1 MKTSGDRN
9 ASVDAGGVTGIYDIA
24 ASAFFVEFGT
34 GMLMT
39 LIPLYIK
46 CLPASMDVDI
56 AIKSAL
62 VFSVF
67 GLFAAAS
74 YPVMGRLSDRLDS
87 RKPFVLVGFAGFAV
101 LAVACAEVDTFEQL
115 LAVRAAQGIA
125 VGAMVP
131 AILAML
137 THVSAPGSRGR
148 SVGIYSTIRGIGP
161 AAGPAAGGIIAYV
174 WGYDAGF
181 YACAALGLASLILVS
196 IFVKE
201 TREPR
206 ITVKNEI
213 DRASDGEIKLFVY
226 ATFTTMLAI
235 MIVATLLPVYEVQMN
250 ASVGGLGISLSAY
263 FSARLL
269 FQTPIGI
276 LSDKIGKRNMVA
288 AGLCLTALMLLG
300 MAHVTSVPQLFALM
314 FVAGITSAAVNVPAL
329 ASGADLASPGMIG
342 QQMSLFP
349 MASAIGMVVGPM
361 LGGIFATQFGFASP
375 FYICAGLMVAVGVL
389 IMRLR

>member
-1 MKTSGDRN
+1 MKTSGGR
-9 ASVDAGGVTGIYDIA
+9 TGIYDIA

-74 YPVMGRLSDRLDS
+74 YPVMGRLSDRLDR
-87 RKPFVLVGFAGFAV
+87 RKPFVLAGFAGFAV

-115 LAVRAAQGIA
+115 LIIRAAQGIM
-125 VGAMVP
+125 VGVMVP

-137 THVSAPGSRGR
+137 TNASAPDNRGR
-148 SVGIYSTIRGIGP
+148 SIGIYSTIRSIGP
-161 AAGPAAGGIIAYV
+161 AAGPAAGGIIAGA
-174 WGYDAGF
+174 WGYGAGF
-181 YACAALGLASLILVS
+181 YACAVLGLVSLLLVNS
-196 IFVKE
+196 IVKE
-201 TREPR
+201 THETRVEGTSDDATGR
-206 ITVKNEI
+206 T
-213 DRASDGEIKLFVY
+213 SDGEIKLFVY

-235 MIVATLLPVYEVQMN
+235 MIVATLLPVYELHLD

-276 LSDKIGKRNMVA
+276 LSDRFGKRNMVA
-288 AGLCLTALMLLG
+288 AGLCLTAILLLG
-300 MAHVTSVPQLFALM
+300 MAHVTSVTQLFALM

-349 MASAIGMVVGPM
+349 MASAIGMVIGPL
-361 LGGIFATQFGFASP
+361 LGGVSATHFGFASP
-375 FYICAGLMVAVGVL
+375 FYICAGLMVAVGAM
-389 IMRLR
+389 IMKRR

>member
-1 MKTSGDRN
+1 MKNLWARTELCK
-9 ASVDAGGVTGIYDIA
+9 IA
-24 ASAFFVEFGT
+24 ISALFLEFGT
-34 GMLMT
+34 GMLMV
-39 LIPLYIK
+39 LIPLYIRD
-46 CLPASMDVDI
+46 LPAVMGMSI
-56 AIKSAL
+56 EIKSAL
-62 VFSVF
+62 AFSVF

-87 RKPFVLVGFAGFAV
+87 RKPFVLAGFAGFV
-101 LAVACAEVDTFEQL
+101 LLAVACAEINTFEQL
-115 LAVRAAQGIA
+115 LIIRAAQGIM
-125 VGAMVP
+125 VGVMVP

-137 THVSAPGSRGR
+137 TNVSTQDSRGR
-148 SVGIYSTIRGIGP
+148 SIGIYSTIRSIGP
-161 AAGPAAGGIIAYV
+161 AAGPAAGGIIAGA
-174 WGYDAGF
+174 WGYGAGF
-181 YACAALGLASLILVS
+181 YACAVLGLVSLLLVKIL
-196 IFVKE
+196 VKE
-201 TREPR
+201 THETQVGS
-206 ITVKNEI
+206 ISKNKT
-213 DRASDGEIKLFVY
+213 DRTSDGEIKLFVY

-235 MIVATLLPVYEVQMN
+235 MIVATLLPVYELQLD

-263 FSARLL
+263 FSARMF

-276 LSDKIGKRNMVA
+276 LSDRFGKRNMVV
-288 AGLCLTALMLLG
+288 AGLCTTALLLLG

-342 QQMSLFP
+342 QHMSLFP

-389 IMRLR
+389 IMRQR

>member
-1 MKTSGDRN
+1 MKNLWARTELCN
-9 ASVDAGGVTGIYDIA
+9 IA
-24 ASAFFVEFGT
+24 ISALFVEFGT
-34 GMLMT
+34 GMLMV
-39 LIPLYIK
+39 LIPLYIQD
-46 CLPASMDVDI
+46 LPAGMDTSL

-74 YPVMGRLSDRLDS
+74 YPAMGRLSDRLDS
-87 RKPFVLVGFAGFAV
+87 RKPFVLAGFAGFAV
-101 LAVACAEVDTFEQL
+101 LAVACDEINTFEQL
-115 LAVRAAQGIA
+115 LIIRAAQGIM
-125 VGAMVP
+125 VGVMVP

-137 THVSAPGSRGR
+137 AQVSTKDSRGR
-148 SVGIYSTIRGIGP
+148 SIGIYSTIRGIGP
-161 AAGPAAGGIIAYV
+161 AVGPAAGGIIAGM
-174 WGYDAGF
+174 WGYGAGF
-181 YACAALGLASLILVS
+181 YACAVLGLVSLLLVNS
-196 IFVKE
+196 IVKE
-201 TREPR
+201 THETRAR
-206 ITVKNEI
+206 GVRDGGT
-213 DRASDGEIKLFVY
+213 DRTSNGEIKLFVY

-235 MIVATLLPVYEVQMN
+235 MIVATLLPVYELHLD
-250 ASVGGLGISLSAY
+250 ASVGGLGVSLSAY

-276 LSDKIGKRNMVA
+276 LSDRIGKRNMVT
-288 AGLCLTALMLLG
+288 AGLCITALMLLG

-375 FYICAGLMVAVGVL
+375 FYICAGMMVAVGVL
-389 IMRLR
+389 IMRQR

>member
-1 MKTSGDRN
+1 MKNLWARTELCN
-9 ASVDAGGVTGIYDIA
+9 IA
-24 ASAFFVEFGT
+24 ISALFVEFGT
-34 GMLMT
+34 GMLMV
-39 LIPLYIK
+39 LIPLYIQD
-46 CLPASMDVDI
+46 LPAGMDTSL

-74 YPVMGRLSDRLDS
+74 YPAMGRLSDRLDS
-87 RKPFVLVGFAGFAV
+87 RKPFVLAGFAGFAV
-101 LAVACAEVDTFEQL
+101 LAVACAEINTFEQL
-115 LAVRAAQGIA
+115 LIIRAAQGIM
-125 VGAMVP
+125 VGVMVP

-137 THVSAPGSRGR
+137 AQVSTKDSRGR
-148 SVGIYSTIRGIGP
+148 SIGIYSTIRGIGP
-161 AAGPAAGGIIAYV
+161 AVGPAAGGIIAGM
-174 WGYDAGF
+174 WGYGAGF
-181 YACAALGLASLILVS
+181 YACAVLGLVSLLLVNS
-196 IFVKE
+196 IVKE
-201 TREPR
+201 THETRAR
-206 ITVKNEI
+206 GVRDGGT
-213 DRASDGEIKLFVY
+213 DRTSNGEIKLFVY

-235 MIVATLLPVYEVQMN
+235 MIVATLLPVYELHLD
-250 ASVGGLGISLSAY
+250 ASVGGLGVSLSAY

-276 LSDKIGKRNMVA
+276 LSDRIGKRNMVT
-288 AGLCLTALMLLG
+288 AGLCITALMLLG

-375 FYICAGLMVAVGVL
+375 FYICAGMMVAVGVL
-389 IMRLR
+389 IMRQR

>member
-1 MKTSGDRN
+1 MKDLWARTELCN
-9 ASVDAGGVTGIYDIA
+9 IA
-24 ASAFFVEFGT
+24 ISAFFVEFGT
-34 GMLMT
+34 GMLMV
-39 LIPLYIK
+39 LIPLYIRD
-46 CLPASMDVDI
+46 LPAGMDASL

-87 RKPFVLVGFAGFAV
+87 RKPFVLAGFAGFAV
-101 LAVACAEVDTFEQL
+101 LAVACAEIDTFEQL
-115 LAVRAAQGIA
+115 LIIRAAQGIM
-125 VGAMVP
+125 VGVMVP

-137 THVSAPGSRGR
+137 ATVSTPYNRGR
-148 SVGIYSTIRGIGP
+148 SIGIYSTIRSIGP
-161 AAGPAAGGIIAYV
+161 AAGPAVGGIIAGA
-174 WGYDAGF
+174 WGYSAGF
-181 YACAALGLASLILVS
+181 YACAVLGLVSLLLVNS
-196 IFVKE
+196 IVKE
-201 TREPR
+201 THETRGR
-206 ITVKNEI
+206 GIGKNKT
-213 DRASDGEIKLFVY
+213 DRTSNGEIKLFVY

-235 MIVATLLPVYEVQMN
+235 MIVATLLPVYEVHLD
-250 ASVGGLGISLSAY
+250 ASVGGLGVSLSAY

-276 LSDKIGKRNMVA
+276 LSDRIGKRNMVA
-288 AGLCLTALMLLG
+288 AGLSITAFLLLG
-300 MAHVTSVPQLFALM
+300 MAHVTSVIQLFALM

-349 MASAIGMVVGPM
+349 MASAIGMVVGPL

-389 IMRLR
+389 IIRLR

>member
-1 MKTSGDRN
+1 MKNLWARTELCN
-9 ASVDAGGVTGIYDIA
+9 IA
-24 ASAFFVEFGT
+24 ISALFVEFGT
-34 GMLMT
+34 GMLMV
-39 LIPLYIK
+39 LIPLYIQD
-46 CLPASMDVDI
+46 LPAGMDASL

-87 RKPFVLVGFAGFAV
+87 RKPFVLAGFAGFVV
-101 LAVACAEVDTFEQL
+101 LAVACAEIDTFEQL
-115 LAVRAAQGIA
+115 LIIRAAQGVM
-125 VGAMVP
+125 VGVMVP

-137 THVSAPGSRGR
+137 AQVSTQDSRGR
-148 SVGIYSTIRGIGP
+148 SIGIYSTIRGIGP
-161 AAGPAAGGIIAYV
+161 AVGPAAGGIIAGM
-174 WGYDAGF
+174 WGYGAGF
-181 YACAALGLASLILVS
+181 YACAVLGLVSLLLVNR
-196 IFVKE
+196 IVKE
-201 TREPR
+201 THETRAR
-206 ITVKNEI
+206 RVRDGGA
-213 DRASDGEIKLFVY
+213 DRTSNGEIKLFVY

-235 MIVATLLPVYEVQMN
+235 MIVATLLPVYELHLD

-263 FSARLL
+263 FSARLF

-276 LSDKIGKRNMVA
+276 LSDRIGKRNMVA
-288 AGLCLTALMLLG
+288 AGLCITALLLLG
-300 MAHVTSVPQLFALM
+300 MAHVTSVLQLFALM
-314 FVAGITSAAVNVPAL
+314 FVAGITSAAVNVPSL

-349 MASAIGMVVGPM
+349 MASAIAMVIGPM

-375 FYICAGLMVAVGVL
+375 FYICAGMMVAVGVL

>member
-1 MKTSGDRN
+1 MKNLWARTELCN
-9 ASVDAGGVTGIYDIA
+9 IA
-24 ASAFFVEFGT
+24 ISAFFVEFGT
-34 GMLMT
+34 GMLMV
-39 LIPLYIK
+39 LIPLYIRD
-46 CLPASMDVDI
+46 LPAGMETSL

-62 VFSVF
+62 VFSIF

-87 RKPFVLVGFAGFAV
+87 RKPFVLAGFAGFAV
-101 LAVACAEVDTFEQL
+101 LAVACAEINTFEQL
-115 LAVRAAQGIA
+115 LIIRAAQGIM
-125 VGAMVP
+125 VGVMVP

-137 THVSAPGSRGR
+137 AQVSTPYNRGR
-148 SVGIYSTIRGIGP
+148 SIGIYSTIRSIGP
-161 AAGPAAGGIIAYV
+161 AAGPAVGGIIAGA
-174 WGYDAGF
+174 WGYGAGF
-181 YACAALGLASLILVS
+181 YACAILGLVSLLLVNS
-196 IFVKE
+196 IVKE
-201 TREPR
+201 THETRGR
-206 ITVKNEI
+206 GIGKNKT
-213 DRASDGEIKLFVY
+213 DRTSNGEIKLFVY

-235 MIVATLLPVYEVQMN
+235 MIVATLLPVYEVHLD
-250 ASVGGLGISLSAY
+250 ASVGGLGVSLSAY

-276 LSDKIGKRNMVA
+276 LSDRFGKRNMVA
-288 AGLCLTALMLLG
+288 AGLSITAFLLLG
-300 MAHVTSVPQLFALM
+300 MAHVTSVIQLFALM

-375 FYICAGLMVAVGVL
+375 FYLCAGMMAAVGVL

>member
-1 MKTSGDRN
+1 MKNLWARTELCK
-9 ASVDAGGVTGIYDIA
+9 IA
-24 ASAFFVEFGT
+24 ISAFFLEFGT
-34 GMLMT
+34 GMLMV
-39 LIPLYIK
+39 LIPLYIQD
-46 CLPASMDVDI
+46 LPAGMGASL

-87 RKPFVLVGFAGFAV
+87 RKPFVLAGFAGFAV
-101 LAVACAEVDTFEQL
+101 LAVACAEIDTFEQL
-115 LAVRAAQGIA
+115 LIIRAAQGIM
-125 VGAMVP
+125 VGVMVP

-137 THVSAPGSRGR
+137 TQTSTQDSRGR
-148 SVGIYSTIRGIGP
+148 SIGIYSTIRSIGP
-161 AAGPAAGGIIAYV
+161 AAGPAAGGIIAGA
-174 WGYDAGF
+174 WGYGAGF
-181 YACAALGLASLILVS
+181 YACAVLGLVSLLLVKIL
-196 IFVKE
+196 VKE
-201 TREPR
+201 THETRVGS
-206 ITVKNEI
+206 ISKNKT
-213 DRASDGEIKLFVY
+213 DRTSDGEIKLFVY

-235 MIVATLLPVYEVQMN
+235 MIVATLLPVYELQLD
-250 ASVGGLGISLSAY
+250 ASIGGLGISLSAY

-276 LSDKIGKRNMVA
+276 LSDRIGKRNMVA
-288 AGLCLTALMLLG
+288 AGLCITALLLLG
-300 MAHVTSVPQLFALM
+300 MAHVTSVLQLFALM

-375 FYICAGLMVAVGVL
+375 FYICAGMMVAVGVL
-389 IMRLR
+389 IMRQR

>member
-1 MKTSGDRN
+1 MKDLWARTELCN
-9 ASVDAGGVTGIYDIA
+9 IA
-24 ASAFFVEFGT
+24 ISAFFVEFGT
-34 GMLMT
+34 GMLMV
-39 LIPLYIK
+39 LIPLYIQD
-46 CLPASMDVDI
+46 LPAGMDASL

-87 RKPFVLVGFAGFAV
+87 RKPFVLAGFAGFVV
-101 LAVACAEVDTFEQL
+101 LAVACAEIDTFEQL
-115 LAVRAAQGIA
+115 LIIRAAQGIM
-125 VGAMVP
+125 VGVMVP

-137 THVSAPGSRGR
+137 AQVSTPYNRGR
-148 SVGIYSTIRGIGP
+148 SIGIYSTIRSIGP
-161 AAGPAAGGIIAYV
+161 AAGPAVGGIIAGA
-174 WGYDAGF
+174 WGYSAGF
-181 YACAALGLASLILVS
+181 YACAVLGLVSLLLVNS
-196 IFVKE
+196 IVKE
-201 TREPR
+201 THETRGR
-206 ITVKNEI
+206 GIGKNKT
-213 DRASDGEIKLFVY
+213 DRTSNGEIKLFVY

-235 MIVATLLPVYEVQMN
+235 MIVATLLPVYEVHLD
-250 ASVGGLGISLSAY
+250 ASVGGLGVSLSAY

-276 LSDKIGKRNMVA
+276 LSDRIGKRNMVA
-288 AGLCLTALMLLG
+288 AGLSITAFLLLG
-300 MAHVTSVPQLFALM
+300 MAHVTSVIQLFALM

-349 MASAIGMVVGPM
+349 MASAIGMVVGPL

-375 FYICAGLMVAVGVL
+375 FYLCAGLMVAVGVL
-389 IMRLR
+389 IVRLR

>member
-1 MKTSGDRN
+1 MKYLWARTELCN
-9 ASVDAGGVTGIYDIA
+9 IA
-24 ASAFFVEFGT
+24 ISALFVEFGT
-34 GMLMT
+34 GMLMV
-39 LIPLYIK
+39 LIPLYIRV
-46 CLPASMDVDI
+46 LPAVTVTSL

-87 RKPFVLVGFAGFAV
+87 RKPFVLAGFAGFAV
-101 LAVACAEVDTFEQL
+101 LAVACAEIDTFEQL
-115 LAVRAAQGIA
+115 LIIRAAQGIM
-125 VGAMVP
+125 VGVMVP
-131 AILAML
+131 AILVML
-137 THVSAPGSRGR
+137 AQVSTQDSRGR
-148 SVGIYSTIRGIGP
+148 SIGIYSTIRGIGP
-161 AAGPAAGGIIAYV
+161 AVGPAAGGIIAGM
-174 WGYDAGF
+174 WGYGAGF
-181 YACAALGLASLILVS
+181 YACAVLGLVSLLLVNR
-196 IFVKE
+196 IVKE
-201 TREPR
+201 THETRAR
-206 ITVKNEI
+206 RVRDGGA
-213 DRASDGEIKLFVY
+213 DRTSNGEIKLFVY

-235 MIVATLLPVYEVQMN
+235 MIVATLLPVYELHLD

-276 LSDKIGKRNMVA
+276 LSDRIGKRNMVA
-288 AGLCLTALMLLG
+288 AGLCITALLLLG

-349 MASAIGMVVGPM
+349 MASAIAMVVGPM

-375 FYICAGLMVAVGVL
+375 FYLCAGLMVAVGAL
-389 IMRLR
+389 IMRQR

>member
-1 MKTSGDRN
+1 MKNLWARTELCN
-9 ASVDAGGVTGIYDIA
+9 IA
-24 ASAFFVEFGT
+24 ISALFVEFGT
-34 GMLMT
+34 GMLMV
-39 LIPLYIK
+39 LIPLYIRV
-46 CLPASMDVDI
+46 LPAVTVTSL

-87 RKPFVLVGFAGFAV
+87 RKPFVLAGFAGFAV
-101 LAVACAEVDTFEQL
+101 LAVACAEINTFEQL
-115 LAVRAAQGIA
+115 LIIRAAQGIM
-125 VGAMVP
+125 VGVMVP

-137 THVSAPGSRGR
+137 TNVSTSDSRGR
-148 SVGIYSTIRGIGP
+148 SIGIYSTIRGIGP
-161 AAGPAAGGIIAYV
+161 AAGPAVGGIIAGA
-174 WGYDAGF
+174 WGYSAGF
-181 YACAALGLASLILVS
+181 YACAVLGLVSLLLVNS
-196 IFVKE
+196 IVKE
-201 TREPR
+201 THETRLGD
-206 ITVKNEI
+206 ISKDKT
-213 DRASDGEIKLFVY
+213 DRTSDGEIKLFVY

-235 MIVATLLPVYEVQMN
+235 MIVATLLPVYEVHLD
-250 ASVGGLGISLSAY
+250 ASIGGLGVSLSAY

-276 LSDKIGKRNMVA
+276 LSDRIGKRNMVA
-288 AGLCLTALMLLG
+288 AGLSITAILLLG
-300 MAHVTSVPQLFALM
+300 MAHVTSVTQLFALM

-349 MASAIGMVVGPM
+349 MASAIGMVVGPL

-375 FYICAGLMVAVGVL
+375 FYLCAGLMVAVGVL

>member
-1 MKTSGDRN
+1 MKNLWARTELCN
-9 ASVDAGGVTGIYDIA
+9 IA
-24 ASAFFVEFGT
+24 ISALFVEFGT
-34 GMLMT
+34 GMLMV
-39 LIPLYIK
+39 LIPLYIQD
-46 CLPASMDVDI
+46 LPAGMDASL

-87 RKPFVLVGFAGFAV
+87 RKPFVLAGFAGFAV
-101 LAVACAEVDTFEQL
+101 LAVACAEIDTFEQL
-115 LAVRAAQGIA
+115 LIIRAAQGIM
-125 VGAMVP
+125 VGVMVP
-131 AILAML
+131 AILVMIAQ
-137 THVSAPGSRGR
+137 VSTQDSRGR
-148 SVGIYSTIRGIGP
+148 SIGIYSTIRGIGP
-161 AAGPAAGGIIAYV
+161 AVGPAAGGIIAGM
-174 WGYDAGF
+174 WGYGAGF
-181 YACAALGLASLILVS
+181 YACAVLGLVSLLLVNR
-196 IFVKE
+196 IVKE
-201 TREPR
+201 THETRAR
-206 ITVKNEI
+206 RVRDGGA
-213 DRASDGEIKLFVY
+213 DRTSNGEIKLFVY

-235 MIVATLLPVYEVQMN
+235 MIVATLLPVYELHLD

-276 LSDKIGKRNMVA
+276 LSDRIGKRNMAA
-288 AGLCLTALMLLG
+288 AGLCITALLLLG
-300 MAHVTSVPQLFALM
+300 MAHVTSVFQLFALM
-314 FVAGITSAAVNVPAL
+314 FVAGITSAAVNVPSL

-349 MASAIGMVVGPM
+349 MASAIGMVIGPM

-389 IMRLR
+389 IMRQR

>member
-1 MKTSGDRN
+1 MKNLWARTELCK
-9 ASVDAGGVTGIYDIA
+9 IA
-24 ASAFFVEFGT
+24 ISAFFLEFGT
-34 GMLMT
+34 GMLIV
-39 LIPLYIK
+39 LIPLYIQD
-46 CLPASMDVDI
+46 LPAGMGLSL

-87 RKPFVLVGFAGFAV
+87 RKPFVLAGFAGFAV
-101 LAVACAEVDTFEQL
+101 LAVACAEIDTFEQL
-115 LAVRAAQGIA
+115 LIIRAAQGIM
-125 VGAMVP
+125 VGVMVP

-137 THVSAPGSRGR
+137 TNVSTQDSRGR
-148 SVGIYSTIRGIGP
+148 SIGIYSTIRSIGP
-161 AAGPAAGGIIAYV
+161 AAGPAAGGIIAGA
-174 WGYDAGF
+174 WGYGAGF
-181 YACAALGLASLILVS
+181 YACAVLGLVSLLLVKIL
-196 IFVKE
+196 VKE
-201 TREPR
+201 THETRGGG
-206 ITVKNEI
+206 ISKNKT
-213 DRASDGEIKLFVY
+213 DHTSDGEIKLFVY

-235 MIVATLLPVYEVQMN
+235 MIVATLLPVYELQLD
-250 ASVGGLGISLSAY
+250 ASIGGLGISLSAY

-276 LSDKIGKRNMVA
+276 LSDRIGKRNMVA
-288 AGLCLTALMLLG
+288 AGLCITALLLLG

-314 FVAGITSAAVNVPAL
+314 FVAGITSAAVNVPSL

-375 FYICAGLMVAVGVL
+375 FYICAGMMVAVGVL
-389 IMRLR
+389 IMRQR

>member
-1 MKTSGDRN
+1 MKNLWARTELCN
-9 ASVDAGGVTGIYDIA
+9 IA
-24 ASAFFVEFGT
+24 ISALFVEFGT
-34 GMLMT
+34 GMLMV
-39 LIPLYIK
+39 LIPLYIRD
-46 CLPASMDVDI
+46 LPAGMDASL

-87 RKPFVLVGFAGFAV
+87 RKPFVLAGFAGFAV
-101 LAVACAEVDTFEQL
+101 LAVACAEIDTFEQL
-115 LAVRAAQGIA
+115 LIIRAAQGIM
-125 VGAMVP
+125 VGVMVP
-131 AILAML
+131 AILVML
-137 THVSAPGSRGR
+137 AQVSTQDSRGR
-148 SVGIYSTIRGIGP
+148 SIGIYSTIRGIGP
-161 AAGPAAGGIIAYV
+161 AVGPAAGGIIAGM
-174 WGYDAGF
+174 WGYGAGF
-181 YACAALGLASLILVS
+181 YACAVLGLVSLLLVNR
-196 IFVKE
+196 IVKE
-201 TREPR
+201 THETRTRETR
-206 ITVKNEI
+206 DGGT
-213 DRASDGEIKLFVY
+213 DRTPNGEIKLFVY

-235 MIVATLLPVYEVQMN
+235 MIVATLLPVYELQLD

-349 MASAIGMVVGPM
+349 MASAIGMVVGPL

-375 FYICAGLMVAVGVL
+375 FYICAGMMVAVGVL
-389 IMRLR
+389 IMRQR

>member
-1 MKTSGDRN
+1 MKNLWARTELCK
-9 ASVDAGGVTGIYDIA
+9 IA
-24 ASAFFVEFGT
+24 ISAFFLEFGT
-34 GMLMT
+34 GMLMV
-39 LIPLYIK
+39 LIPLYIQD
-46 CLPASMDVDI
+46 LPAGMGASL

-87 RKPFVLVGFAGFAV
+87 RKPFVLAGFAGFVV
-101 LAVACAEVDTFEQL
+101 LAVACAEIDTFEQL
-115 LAVRAAQGIA
+115 LIIRAAQGIM
-125 VGAMVP
+125 VGVMVP

-137 THVSAPGSRGR
+137 TNVSTQDSRGR
-148 SVGIYSTIRGIGP
+148 SIGIYSTIRSIGP
-161 AAGPAAGGIIAYV
+161 AAGPAAGGIIAGA
-174 WGYDAGF
+174 WGYGAGF
-181 YACAALGLASLILVS
+181 YACAVLGLVSLLLVKIL
-196 IFVKE
+196 VKE
-201 TREPR
+201 THETRVGS
-206 ITVKNEI
+206 ISKNKT
-213 DRASDGEIKLFVY
+213 DRTSDGEIKLFVY

-235 MIVATLLPVYEVQMN
+235 MIVATLLPVYEIQLD
-250 ASVGGLGISLSAY
+250 ASIGGLGISLSAY
-263 FSARLL
+263 FSARLF

-276 LSDKIGKRNMVA
+276 LSDRIGKRNMVA
-288 AGLCLTALMLLG
+288 AGLCITALLLLG
-300 MAHVTSVPQLFALM
+300 MAHVTSVLQLFALM

-375 FYICAGLMVAVGVL
+375 FYLCAGMMVAVGVL
-389 IMRLR
+389 IMRQR

>member
-1 MKTSGDRN
+1 MKNLWARTELCK
-9 ASVDAGGVTGIYDIA
+9 IA
-24 ASAFFVEFGT
+24 ISAFFVEFGT
-34 GMLMT
+34 GMLMV
-39 LIPLYIK
+39 LIPLYIQD
-46 CLPASMDVDI
+46 LPAGMDASL

-87 RKPFVLVGFAGFAV
+87 RKPFVLAGFAGFVV
-101 LAVACAEVDTFEQL
+101 LAVACAEIDTFEQL
-115 LAVRAAQGIA
+115 LIIRAAQGIM
-125 VGAMVP
+125 VGVMVP

-137 THVSAPGSRGR
+137 TNVSTQDSRGR
-148 SVGIYSTIRGIGP
+148 SIGIYSTIRGIGP
-161 AAGPAAGGIIAYV
+161 AVGPATGGIIAGAM
-174 WGYDAGF
+174 GYGAGF
-181 YACAALGLASLILVS
+181 YACAVLGLVSLLLVKIL
-196 IFVKE
+196 VKE
-201 TREPR
+201 THETRALGISDGEA
-206 ITVKNEI
+206 
-213 DRASDGEIKLFVY
+213 DRATDGEIKLFVY

-235 MIVATLLPVYEVQMN
+235 MIVATLLPVYELHLD

-276 LSDKIGKRNMVA
+276 LSDRIGKRNMVV
-288 AGLCLTALMLLG
+288 AGLCITSLLLLG
-300 MAHVTSVPQLFALM
+300 MAHVTSISQLFALM
-314 FVAGITSAAVNVPAL
+314 FVAGITSATVNVPSL

-349 MASAIGMVVGPM
+349 MASAIGMVIGPM
-361 LGGIFATQFGFASP
+361 LAGIFATQFGFASP

>member
-1 MKTSGDRN
+1 MKNLWARTELCK
-9 ASVDAGGVTGIYDIA
+9 IA
-24 ASAFFVEFGT
+24 ISAFFLEFGT
-34 GMLMT
+34 GMLMV
-39 LIPLYIK
+39 LIPLYIQD
-46 CLPASMDVDI
+46 LPAGMGASL

-87 RKPFVLVGFAGFAV
+87 RKPFVLAGFAGFVV
-101 LAVACAEVDTFEQL
+101 LAVACAEIDTFEQL
-115 LAVRAAQGIA
+115 LIIRAAQGIM
-125 VGAMVP
+125 VGVMVP

-137 THVSAPGSRGR
+137 TNVSTQDSRGR
-148 SVGIYSTIRGIGP
+148 SIGIYSTIRSIGP
-161 AAGPAAGGIIAYV
+161 AAGPAAGGIIAGA
-174 WGYDAGF
+174 WGYGAGF
-181 YACAALGLASLILVS
+181 YACAVLGLVSLLLVKIL
-196 IFVKE
+196 VKE
-201 TREPR
+201 THETRVGS
-206 ITVKNEI
+206 ISKNKT
-213 DRASDGEIKLFVY
+213 DRTSDGEIKLFVY

-235 MIVATLLPVYEVQMN
+235 MIVATLLPVYEIQLD
-250 ASVGGLGISLSAY
+250 ASIGGLGISLSAY
-263 FSARLL
+263 FSARLF

-276 LSDKIGKRNMVA
+276 LSDRIGKRNMVA
-288 AGLCLTALMLLG
+288 AGLCITALLLLG
-300 MAHVTSVPQLFALM
+300 MAHVTSVLQLFALM

-375 FYICAGLMVAVGVL
+375 FYLCAGLMVAVGVL
-389 IMRLR
+389 IMRQR

>member
-1 MKTSGDRN
+1 MKNLWARTELCN
-9 ASVDAGGVTGIYDIA
+9 IA
-24 ASAFFVEFGT
+24 ISALFVEFGT
-34 GMLMT
+34 GMLMV
-39 LIPLYIK
+39 LIPLYIRD
-46 CLPASMDVDI
+46 LPAGMDASL

-87 RKPFVLVGFAGFAV
+87 RKPFVLAGFAGFAV
-101 LAVACAEVDTFEQL
+101 LAVACAEIDTFEQL
-115 LAVRAAQGIA
+115 LIIRAAQGIM
-125 VGAMVP
+125 VGVMVP
-131 AILAML
+131 AILVML
-137 THVSAPGSRGR
+137 AQVSTQDSRGR
-148 SVGIYSTIRGIGP
+148 SIGIYSTIRGIGP
-161 AAGPAAGGIIAYV
+161 AVGPAAGGIIAGM
-174 WGYDAGF
+174 WGYGAGF
-181 YACAALGLASLILVS
+181 YACAVLGLVSLLLVNR
-196 IFVKE
+196 IVKE
-201 TREPR
+201 THETRTRETR
-206 ITVKNEI
+206 DGGT
-213 DRASDGEIKLFVY
+213 DRTPNGEIKLFVY

-235 MIVATLLPVYEVQMN
+235 MIVATLLPVYELHLD

-375 FYICAGLMVAVGVL
+375 FYICAGMMVAVGVL

>member
-1 MKTSGDRN
+1 MKNLWARTELCN
-9 ASVDAGGVTGIYDIA
+9 IA
-24 ASAFFVEFGT
+24 ISAFFVEFGT

-46 CLPASMDVDI
+46 YLPASMDVDI

-87 RKPFVLVGFAGFAV
+87 RKPFVLAGFAGFVV
-101 LAVACAEVDTFEQL
+101 LAVACAEIDTFEQL
-115 LAVRAAQGIA
+115 LVIRAAQGIM
-125 VGAMVP
+125 VGVMVP

-137 THVSAPGSRGR
+137 TNVSTSDSRGR
-148 SVGIYSTIRGIGP
+148 SIGIYSTIRGIGP
-161 AAGPAAGGIIAYV
+161 AAGPAVGGIIAGA
-174 WGYDAGF
+174 WGYSAGF
-181 YACAALGLASLILVS
+181 YACAVLGLVSLLLVNS
-196 IFVKE
+196 IVKE
-201 TREPR
+201 THETRLGD
-206 ITVKNEI
+206 ISKDKT
-213 DRASDGEIKLFVY
+213 DRTSDGEIKLFVY

-235 MIVATLLPVYEVQMN
+235 MIVATLLPVYEVHLD
-250 ASVGGLGISLSAY
+250 ASIGGLGVSLSAY

-276 LSDKIGKRNMVA
+276 LSDRVGKRNMVA
-288 AGLCLTALMLLG
+288 AGLSITALLLLG
-300 MAHVTSVPQLFALM
+300 MAHVTSVTQLFALM

-349 MASAIGMVVGPM
+349 MASAIGMVIGPL

-375 FYICAGLMVAVGVL
+375 FYLCAGLMVAVGVL
-389 IMRLR
+389 IARLR

>member
-1 MKTSGDRN
+1 MKNLWARTELCN
-9 ASVDAGGVTGIYDIA
+9 IA
-24 ASAFFVEFGT
+24 ISALFVEFGT
-34 GMLMT
+34 GMLMV
-39 LIPLYIK
+39 LIPLYIQD
-46 CLPASMDVDI
+46 LPAGMDASL

-87 RKPFVLVGFAGFAV
+87 RKPFVLAGFAGFAV
-101 LAVACAEVDTFEQL
+101 LAVACAEIDTFEQL
-115 LAVRAAQGIA
+115 LIIRAAQGIM
-125 VGAMVP
+125 VGVMVP
-131 AILAML
+131 AILVML
-137 THVSAPGSRGR
+137 AQVSTQDSRGR
-148 SVGIYSTIRGIGP
+148 SIGIYSTIRGIGP
-161 AAGPAAGGIIAYV
+161 AVGPAAGGIIAGM
-174 WGYDAGF
+174 WGYGAGF
-181 YACAALGLASLILVS
+181 YACAVLGLVSLLLVNR
-196 IFVKE
+196 IVKE
-201 TREPR
+201 THETRTRETR
-206 ITVKNEI
+206 DAGT
-213 DRASDGEIKLFVY
+213 DRTPNGEIKLFVY

-235 MIVATLLPVYEVQMN
+235 MIVATLLPVYELHLD

-375 FYICAGLMVAVGVL
+375 FYICAGMMVAVGVL

>member
-1 MKTSGDRN
+1 MKNLWARTELCN
-9 ASVDAGGVTGIYDIA
+9 IA
-24 ASAFFVEFGT
+24 ISALFVEFGT
-34 GMLMT
+34 GMLMV
-39 LIPLYIK
+39 LIPLYIQD
-46 CLPASMDVDI
+46 LPAGMDASL

-87 RKPFVLVGFAGFAV
+87 RKPFVLAGFAGFVV
-101 LAVACAEVDTFEQL
+101 LAVACAEIDTFEQL
-115 LAVRAAQGIA
+115 LIIRAAQGIM
-125 VGAMVP
+125 VGVMVP

-137 THVSAPGSRGR
+137 AQVSTPYNRGR
-148 SVGIYSTIRGIGP
+148 SIGIYSTIRSIGP
-161 AAGPAAGGIIAYV
+161 AAGPAAGGIIAGV
-174 WGYDAGF
+174 WGYGAGF
-181 YACAALGLASLILVS
+181 YACAVLGLVSLLLVNS
-196 IFVKE
+196 IVKE
-201 TREPR
+201 THETRVEG
-206 ITVKNEI
+206 ISK
-213 DRASDGEIKLFVY
+213 DRTDRTSDGEIKLFVY

-235 MIVATLLPVYEVQMN
+235 MIVATLLPVYEIQLD
-250 ASVGGLGISLSAY
+250 ASIGGLGISLSAY
-263 FSARLL
+263 FSARLF

-276 LSDKIGKRNMVA
+276 LSDRFGKRNMVA
-288 AGLCLTALMLLG
+288 AGLCTTALLLLG

-361 LGGIFATQFGFASP
+361 LGGIFATQFGFAAP

-389 IMRLR
+389 IMRQR

>member
-1 MKTSGDRN
+1 MKNLWARTELCN
-9 ASVDAGGVTGIYDIA
+9 IA
-24 ASAFFVEFGT
+24 ISALFVEFGT
-34 GMLMT
+34 GMLMV
-39 LIPLYIK
+39 LIPLYIRV
-46 CLPASMDVDI
+46 LPAVTVTSL

-87 RKPFVLVGFAGFAV
+87 RKPFVLAGFAGFVV
-101 LAVACAEVDTFEQL
+101 LAVACAEIDTFEQL
-115 LAVRAAQGIA
+115 LVIRAAQGIM
-125 VGAMVP
+125 VGVMVP

-137 THVSAPGSRGR
+137 TNVSTSDSRGR
-148 SVGIYSTIRGIGP
+148 SIGIYSTIRGIGP
-161 AAGPAAGGIIAYV
+161 AAGPAVGGIIAGA
-174 WGYDAGF
+174 WGYSAGF
-181 YACAALGLASLILVS
+181 YACAVLGLVSLLLVNS
-196 IFVKE
+196 IVKE
-201 TREPR
+201 THETRLGD
-206 ITVKNEI
+206 ISKDKT
-213 DRASDGEIKLFVY
+213 DRTSDGEIKLFVY

-235 MIVATLLPVYEVQMN
+235 MIVATLLPVYEVHLD
-250 ASVGGLGISLSAY
+250 ASIGGLGVSLSAY

-276 LSDKIGKRNMVA
+276 LSDRIGKRNMVA
-288 AGLCLTALMLLG
+288 AGLCITALLLLG

-349 MASAIGMVVGPM
+349 MASAIGMVVGPL

-375 FYICAGLMVAVGVL
+375 FYLCAGLMVAVGVL